1 MKASLS
7 NYRQSPR
14 KVRVVA
20 NLVKGK
26 KVADAMGELSHLPKR
41 AAGPIQKLILSAVSN
56 AKQTNM
62 EGENL
67 FVKEIRVDGGV
78 VMKRSMPRAF
88 GRASAIRK
96 RTSHL
101 IVVLDD
107 IKNMRRTKGNKARRA
122 EPKANASSVMKN
134 K

>member
-1 MKASLS
+1 MKAILS

-20 NLVKGK
+20 NLVKGR
-26 KVADAMGELSHLPKR
+26 KVADALGELSHLPKR
-41 AAGPIQKLILSAVSN
+41 AAGPIEKLILSAVSN
-56 AKQTNM
+56 AKQANM

-101 IVVLDD
+101 ILILDD
-107 IKNMRRTKGNKARRA
+107 IKNMKKKG
-122 EPKANASSVMKN
+122 KN
-134 K
+134 KNRASVSAPAATK

>member
-26 KVADAMGELSHLPKR
+26 KVPDALGELSHLPKR
-41 AAGPIQKLILSAVSN
+41 AAGPIEKLILSAVSN
-56 AKQTNM
+56 AKQANM
-62 EGENL
+62 ERENL
-67 FVKEIRVDGGV
+67 FVKELRVDGGL

-88 GRASAIRK
+88 GRASAIHK
-96 RTSHL
+96 RTSHVL
-101 IVVLDD
+101 VVLDD
-107 IKNMRRTKGNKARRA
+107 IKNMKKKKATKAVKA
-122 EPKANASSVMKN
+122 
-134 K
+134 